1 METEENRKYEILVVE
16 DDAILCDLISRNLE
30 RSGYSVAKA
39 GTGKEAL
46 SQMMNGKNYI
56 LLLDYHLPDMTG
68 KELIESCFIKEHNI
82 PFIVMTGQGDER
94 LAVEMMKLNARDY
107 IVKDGNFLELLPTLT
122 QQVMDQINIEKRL
135 IKSEESRKNTEQQLQ
150 RMNDELELKVNER
163 TTQLAKVNEELIH
176 EISDRKDIE
185 RRLENNNI
193 ELQLFAEISSEL
205 VAHTVEN
212 ANRMKNLLS
221 ELLSYSRLGID
232 GDYFHTTDFAAALES
247 ALLGLKQSIDENS
260 AIITYD
266 PLPTITA
273 DTKQIVMLFENLIEN
288 SIKFC
293 NTELPRIHI
302 SAKQDENEWIFSVTD
317 NGIGIE
323 TEDKDMIFTVFS
335 NLQSGGSS
343 PKAGI
348 GLATCKKILECHSG
362 RIWVESNDRK
372 GSTFYFSI
380 PKRQGFMIK

>member
-16 DDAILCDLISRNLE
+16 DDSMLCDLISRNLE

-39 GTGKEAL
+39 RTGKEAL
-46 SQMMNGKNYI
+46 SQMMKGENYI
-56 LLLDYHLPDMTG
+56 LLLDYYLTDMTA
-68 KELIESCFIKEHNI
+68 KELIESCYIKEHSI
-82 PFIVMTGQGDER
+82 PFIIMTGQGDER

-122 QQVMDQINIEKRL
+122 QQVMDQINMEKRL
-135 IKSEESRKNTEQQLQ
+135 IKAEELRKNAELQLQ
-150 RMNDELELKVNER
+150 RMNDELEQKVKER
-163 TTQLAKVNEELIH
+163 TAQLAKVNKELIH
-176 EISDRKDIE
+176 EISERKEIE
-185 RRLENNNI
+185 KRLESHNI

-205 VAHTVEN
+205 VANTVEN

-232 GDYFHTTDFAAALES
+232 GDYLQTTDFTAALEN
-247 ALLGLKQSIDENS
+247 ALLELKQTIDENS

-273 DTKQIVMLFENLIEN
+273 DTKQIVILFRNLIEN

-293 NTELPRIHI
+293 GTELPRIHI

-323 TEDKDMIFTVFS
+323 ADYKDMIFTVFS
-335 NLQSGGSS
+335 NLQNGRSS

-362 RIWVESNDRK
+362 CIWVESNDRK

-380 PKRQGFMIK
+380 PKR

>member
-1 METEENRKYEILVVE
+1 METEENRKYGILVVE
-16 DDAILCDLISRNLE
+16 DDAMLCDLISKNLE
-30 RSGYSVAKA
+30 RSGFSVTKA
-39 GTGKEAL
+39 RTGKEAL
-46 SQMMNGKNYI
+46 CQIMKGESCI

-68 KELIESCFIKEHNI
+68 RELIESNFIKENNI
-82 PFIVMTGQGDER
+82 PFIIMTGQGDEK

-122 QQVMDQINIEKRL
+122 QQVMDQINMEKRL
-135 IKSEESRKNTEQQLQ
+135 AEAEVSRKKMELQLQ
-150 RMNDELELKVNER
+150 RMNDELEQKVEER
-163 TTQLAKVNEELIH
+163 TAQLAKVNEELIH
-176 EISDRKDIE
+176 EISERKEIE
-185 RRLENNNI
+185 KRLENHNV

-205 VAHTVEN
+205 VANTVEN

-221 ELLSYSRLGID
+221 ELLRYSRIGID
-232 GDYFHTTDFAAALES
+232 GDYLQTTDFSAALES
-247 ALLGLKQSIDENS
+247 ALLELKQAIDENS

-273 DTKQIVMLFENLIEN
+273 DTNQITMLFRNLIEN

-293 NTELPRIHI
+293 STELPRIHI

-323 TEDKDMIFTVFS
+323 SGYKDLIFSVFS
-335 NLQSGGSS
+335 NLQNGGPG

-380 PKRQGFMIK
+380 PKR